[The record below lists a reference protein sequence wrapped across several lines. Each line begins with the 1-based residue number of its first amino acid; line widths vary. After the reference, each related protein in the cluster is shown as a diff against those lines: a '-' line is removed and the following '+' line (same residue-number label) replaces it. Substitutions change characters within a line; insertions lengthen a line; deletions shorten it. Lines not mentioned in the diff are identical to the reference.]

1 MDTEP
6 IIIVVEGGVVT
17 SVLSKKLHNVIVRD
31 WDNINGG
38 DEDPIEISDHELKAL
53 GYKELL

>member
-31 WDNINGG
+31 WDNINSG
-38 DEDPIEISDHELKAL
+38 DEDRS
-53 GYKELL
+53 